1 MSNYYAYTVND
12 FQDGDKIVFT
22 EHNHGVY
29 YHGEVTRVTDER
41 VHFEVYQKFS
51 IESDELLREF
61 DKGVITGSVNEV
73 TIHRLT
79 FLGDK
84 SNRLEVEL
92 DQRQRTILQSL
103 FFDLASDTTDG
114 KWLESLKTDAWKKE
128 LLEA

>member
-1 MSNYYAYTVND
+1 MSNYAYTVND

-29 YHGEVTRVTDER
+29 YHGEVTKVDDVRVYFD
-41 VHFEVYQKFS
+41 VYKKFS
-51 IESDELLREF
+51 IENDKLLREF
-61 DKGVITGSVNEV
+61 DKGVIRGSVNEV

-92 DQRQRTILQSL
+92 DKRQRTILQSL
-103 FFDLASDTTDG
+103 FFDLAQDTKDDQ
-114 KWLESLKTDAWKKE
+114 WLESLKSEAWKKE
-128 LLEA
+128 LLQA